1 MGMIV
6 SVNNFV
12 LIVIIKLYH
21 KNLDKI
27 TLMNDK
33 VFTKPIK
40 KQFEFDEEV
49 AVVFDDMLN
58 RSVPFYKES
67 QDITK
72 FFALKQLQDGGLL
85 YDLGSSTA
93 SLLINIATNTNNDKI
108 RLVGLDNSEAMLA
121 QARKKSHALGAKIEL
136 HNADIL
142 EFDYEKADVFVSNYT
157 LQFIRP
163 LVREELVKKIAFSLK
178 DDGIFIFSE
187 KVISHHSKLN
197 KDLIEC
203 YYDFKKEQGYSA
215 YEISQKREALEN
227 ILVPYSEDENIKMA
241 KNCGFSHC
249 EVVFRWANFATFI
262 AIK

>member
-1 MGMIV
+1 
-6 SVNNFV
+6 
-12 LIVIIKLYH
+12 
-21 KNLDKI
+21 
-27 TLMNDK
+27 MNDK

-49 AVVFDDMLN
+49 AAVFDDMLS

-67 QDITK
+67 QKITE
-72 FFALKQLQDGGLL
+72 FFALKHLDDTSLL

-93 SLLINIATNTNNDKI
+93 TLLLNIRAKLKNNAI
-108 RLVGLDNSEAMLA
+108 LVGLDNSEAMLN
-121 QARKKSHALGAKIEL
+121 QARKKCEAYGAKIEL
-136 HNADIL
+136 YKADII
-142 EFDYEKADVFVSNYT
+142 EYDYKEADVFVSNYT

-163 LVREELVKKIAFSLK
+163 LVREELVKKIKNSLK
-178 DDGIFIFSE
+178 KDGIFIFSE
-187 KVISHHSKLN
+187 KVISHHTKLN

-203 YYDFKKEQGYSA
+203 YYDFKKEMGYSEF
-215 YEISQKREALEN
+215 EIMQKREALEN
-227 ILVPYSEDENIKMA
+227 VLVPYSEDENIKMA

>member
-1 MGMIV
+1 
-6 SVNNFV
+6 
-12 LIVIIKLYH
+12 
-21 KNLDKI
+21 
-27 TLMNDK
+27 MNDK

-49 AVVFDDMLN
+49 AAVFDDMLS

-67 QDITK
+67 QKITE
-72 FFALKQLQDGGLL
+72 FFALRHLESGGLL

-93 SLLINIATNTNNDKI
+93 SLLLNIRAKLKCDA
-108 RLVGLDNSEAMLA
+108 RLIGLDNSEAMLN
-121 QARKKSHALGAKIEL
+121 QARKKCEAYGADIDLE
-136 HNADIL
+136 NADIL
-142 EFDYEKADVFVSNYT
+142 EYDYKTADVFVSNYT

-163 LVREELVKKIAFSLK
+163 LVREELVKKISDSTK
-178 DDGIFIFSE
+178 KEGIFIFSE
-187 KVISHHSKLN
+187 KIISHQSKLN

-203 YYDFKKEQGYSA
+203 YYDFKKEQGYSEF
-215 YEISQKREALEN
+215 EIMQKREALEN
-227 ILVPYSEDENIKMA
+227 VLVPYSEDENIKMA